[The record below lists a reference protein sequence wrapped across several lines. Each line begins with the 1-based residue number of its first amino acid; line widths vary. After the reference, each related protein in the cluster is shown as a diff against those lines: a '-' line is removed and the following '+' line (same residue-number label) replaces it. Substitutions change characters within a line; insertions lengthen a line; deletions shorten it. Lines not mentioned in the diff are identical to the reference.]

1 MNPVD
6 YETEEYQAEQEAMDQ
21 NQSAAAKSG
30 QADALAGS
38 GNKRKFS
45 PGGETGARRAAAKQR
60 VDPGDLPV
68 WSSKIGQ
75 QQFLGYCLIQL
86 TPCCHDD
93 KLQSCHA

>member
-21 NQSAAAKSG
+21 NQSAASKIG
-30 QADALAGS
+30 QPDGAEALAGS

-45 PGGETGARRAAAKQR
+45 PGGETGSRRAAARQR

-68 WSSKIGQ
+68 WSSQ
-75 QQFLGYCLIQL
+75 V
-86 TPCCHDD
+86 D
-93 KLQSCHA
+93 